1 MNKLHKL
8 VAIMDESNVGATF
21 INSRDIIKD
30 ITECEYDEMYLLVT
44 KFENYFLVSEKD
56 FEDAKAKHEKLHI
69 VNFEEYKNGI
79 AGIVRDVK
87 RKYNI
92 KRIGFEDDVVTVRF
106 YEILRRKLN
115 IKFAGVQMVPMSDSI
130 RKYI

>member
-1 MNKLHKL
+1 
-8 VAIMDESNVGATF
+8 MDESNIGATF

-30 ITECEYDEMYLLVT
+30 ITECDYEEMYLLVT

-56 FEDAKAKHEKLHI
+56 FEAAKEKHDKLHI

-79 AGIVRDVK
+79 SGIVRDVK

-92 KRIGFEDDVVTVRF
+92 KRIGFEDDVVTVKF
-106 YEILRRKLN
+106 FEVLKRKLN
-115 IKFAGVQMVPMSDSI
+115 IKFAGVQMVAMSDTLK
-130 RKYI
+130 KYM